1 MILYFIN
8 KNYIPVYIIL
18 QFLNFIHYIGVLFLK
33 PSGIF
38 GLLCITCCEF
48 INVVDE
54 ICSFKDAPILS
65 TKPVYSY
72 SGCCL
77 HMRCGWCSVGPRLRV
92 FSPRAPRAVPPAYAK
107 LTAPPTPANRI
118 LFALFSFCSFFHSSA
133 ASGSFASFFNRFLVQ
148 PCPTARKLVLA
159 RPGLARLLH

>member
-8 KNYIPVYIIL
+8 ENCIPLYINL
-18 QFLNFIHYIGVLFLK
+18 QLLHFIHYIGVLFLN
-33 PSGIF
+33 PSGNF
-38 GLLCITCCEF
+38 GLPCITCCEF

-54 ICSFKDAPILS
+54 ICSCTDSPILS

-77 HMRCGWCSVGPRLRV
+77 HMRLRG